1 MEKKQTELI
10 TLDELCDILKTGK
23 NTAYTLMRTGELEA
37 FKIGRVWKI
46 PLASVRKYIESKS
59 TKNNPENK
67 RTPLL

>member
-59 TKNNPENK
+59 TKNNHENK

>member
-1 MEKKQTELI
+1 MNIEHDKLI
-10 TLDELCDILKTGK
+10 TLDELCDILKIGK
-23 NTAYTLMRTGELEA
+23 NTAYTLMRTGELGA

-46 PLASVRKYIESKS
+46 PLVSVRKYIESKS